1 MIMMTDK
8 KLKVN
13 FIIILRFMTWNTV
26 TGMETSISKKMAIIG
41 LK

>member
-8 KLKVN
+8 KQNVD
-13 FIIILRFMTWNTV
+13 FIIFVRFTTWNTV